1 MKTDLSLAD
10 FTTGLTDLLLPRRCL
25 VCGSVLALHEK
36 HLCINCLADLPRTG
50 FSNLS
55 HNQMADRFNSM
66 VQEGEYCFA
75 TALFFYRA
83 STGYRKIT
91 QSLKYGFDIKAGRYF
106 SGRLGKEMASSI
118 LYRDVDA
125 VIPVPLH
132 WTRKWTRGYNQAE
145 VIAGELAVSLDARLR
160 NDILFRVRR
169 TRSQA
174 TLAVGDKGR
183 NVEDAFRVRRNRI
196 RDVAS
201 YSHILLVDDVS
212 RQVRPCIP
220 ATPPCALAPP
230 PGSPSPPSPP
240 SKAPPP
246 RLPGRACLPRL
257 LRLPLRTRLPRRAR
271 LPCRVRLLSSLSCEQ
286 NRPKLYSTGAWR
298 SLLRTNG
305 PEYVLNWRL
314 EISLANKTGRIC
326 TQPEPGDLT

>member
-183 NVEDAFRVRRNRI
+183 NVEGAFRVRRNRI

-201 YSHILLVDDVS
+201 YSHILLVDDVFTTGATLYS
-212 RQVRPCIP
+212 CYSALRPCTAARISV
-220 ATPPCALAPP
+220 ATLAAVEGTPSAPP
-230 PGSPSPPSPP
+230 GPSLPPSSSSSSSPNSPASSNSPP
-240 SKAPPP
+240 
-246 RLPGRACLPRL
+246 
-257 LRLPLRTRLPRRAR
+257 
-271 LPCRVRLLSSLSCEQ
+271 LSGSSSEL
-286 NRPKLYSTGAWR
+286 
-298 SLLRTNG
+298 
-305 PEYVLNWRL
+305 
-314 EISLANKTGRIC
+314 SLANKTGRIC
-326 TQPEPGDLT
+326 TPPEPGDLT